1 MTSTFYPRMKFA
13 LKAITTVAAAVILIL
28 ACTLSS
34 TTSEED
40 ADLAMKAKMVDEKV
54 EEAKEEAAGRGRGQ
68 YVRSG
73 HGSFQIVL

>member
-1 MTSTFYPRMKFA
+1 MKIA
-13 LKAITTVAAAVILIL
+13 LKAITTIAAAVILIS
-28 ACTLSS
+28 ACTRSS
-34 TTSEED
+34 TTSEEG

-54 EEAKEEAAGRGRGQ
+54 EEAKEEEAAGRGQGQ